1 MPVDYSKWDKLEISD
16 DEDIECHPNIDKA
29 SMIRWHQAALHRQ
42 RRERRDK
49 ISTLELETT
58 LNDNVAKIL
67 KEFSTDQDNIVELIK
82 SFMGICSQIDDMDRE
97 MIKKVAVMWNSD
109 RDPRW
114 GPPEPD
120 EVLNS
125 KIKYG
130 ETIQQLTGKLKE
142 YKEKN
147 PEFNFNTWLRKELD
161 DLVDRISK
169 RQVIIKKEIEKER
182 EEQNK
187 KITSENMYTGGFD
200 KTIVNKPKPAPKP
213 EEKKTEKKTH
223 KKEKVIE
230 TIHTPSADAS
240 SKNKDNDKVVIE
252 QEDDD
257 ESYISYG
264 PAREFSHINSFE
276 KSYKFIGQHPEIVD
290 QKYQDEIL
298 SEAFRAQMDGKF
310 KYAKSCVQQS
320 LIIQYCKSLGSD
332 GISLFFQR
340 MITGFEKA
348 QKMFMEDVN
357 NTYNHIVGRVKIMK
371 EKREAEE
378 AEEKK
383 QIEARLKIAEQ
394 PDGTYIWPMDENPSE
409 EEKKKAET
417 FATFTPDIQKALLT
431 MDPDDINAI
440 LAKMTKEEGQ
450 ELIRKCSESGLIQFV
465 EEDED
470 EDEGDLADN
479 ELD

>member
-29 SMIRWHQAALHRQ
+29 SMIRWHQAAVHRQ

-58 LNDNVAKIL
+58 LNDSISKIL
-67 KEFSTDQDNIVELIK
+67 KEFSTDQDDVVELIK
-82 SFMGICSQIDDMDRE
+82 SFMGICSKIDDMDRE
-97 MIKKVAVMWNSD
+97 MIKKVAIMWNSD

-130 ETIQQLTGKLKE
+130 ESIKQLTEKLQKHKE
-142 YKEKN
+142 EN
-147 PEFNFNTWLRKELD
+147 PDFSFNTWLRNELD
-161 DLVDRISK
+161 ELVERISK
-169 RQVIIKKEIEKER
+169 RQVLIKKEIEKER

-200 KTIVNKPKPAPKP
+200 KTIINKPKPAPKP
-213 EEKKTEKKTH
+213 EEPKTKKTH

-230 TIHTPSADAS
+230 TIHTPSADA
-240 SKNKDNDKVVIE
+240 KPKDDDKVVIE
-252 QEDDD
+252 KEDDDD
-257 ESYISYG
+257 ESYITYG
-264 PAREFSHINSFE
+264 PAREFSHIKDFE
-276 KSYKFIGQHPEIVD
+276 KSYKFISEHPEIVD

-298 SEAFRAQMDGKF
+298 SEAFHAQMNEKP
-310 KYAKSCVQQS
+310 KYARSCVQQS

-332 GISLFFQR
+332 GISLFFKR

-348 QKMFMEDVN
+348 QQMFMEDVD
-357 NTYNHIVGRVKIMK
+357 NTYNHIVNRVKILK

-378 AEEKK
+378 AEEKR

-465 EEDED
+465 EDD